1 MDISG
6 MIPTGDSISNK
17 FSLKVLD
24 STPYS
29 YIMEVK
35 LLDINLPKFIE
46 KKEGDQEVLDVIN
59 FMNSQTIFDDVEKIG
74 RNGKLSTQMNYI
86 DK

>member
-1 MDISG
+1 MYKTHRRNCDNVTVDGLELNSPFVSLGGVFSLMDISG

-46 KKEGDQEVLDVIN
+46 KKKETKR
-59 FMNSQTIFDDVEKIG
+59 F
-74 RNGKLSTQMNYI
+74 
-86 DK
+86 

>member
-46 KKEGDQEVLDVIN
+46 KKEGDQRG
-59 FMNSQTIFDDVEKIG
+59 FR
-74 RNGKLSTQMNYI
+74 RN
-86 DK
+86 